1 MHNDTAFS
9 SVRTK
14 TRGRAHFA
22 APDASQ
28 VDWQDR
34 LVMGACVA
42 ALGVFLVMVWVGVVA

>member
-1 MHNDTAFS
+1 MHNDTAFPS
-9 SVRTK
+9 TRSK
-14 TRGRAHFA
+14 ARGRASFA

-42 ALGVFLVMVWVGVVA
+42 ALGAFLVMVWVGVVA